1 MKCSISNE
9 MLLSKDTN
17 NFFMYFRLGSYEK
30 KFNGME
36 TMLEFY
42 FIYWYSIY
50 MHKWDVI
57 MY

>member
-9 MLLSKDTN
+9 MLLLKDTN

-42 FIYWYSIY
+42 FIY
-50 MHKWDVI
+50 
-57 MY
+57 